1 MPSNAA
7 VGMPAQRRADRGGEN
22 DLANTLTETASAPRA
37 SSAVIPARVQAEIAR
52 REEAAERLIGWVQ
65 LALFAAFATLYFIS
79 PRAEGGGGPVTTPYV
94 LAIYLVFTLFRV
106 WLSYRIVLPSWFTV
120 LSIVADV
127 SLLCGL
133 IFSFHI
139 QYNQPAAFYLKAPTF
154 VYLFIFISIRTLR
167 FEPRY
172 VLLAGLI
179 SALGWFILVGYALAS
194 DMGQMHITRN
204 FVEYLTSNT
213 ILLGAEIDKGIAL
226 LGVTFV
232 LTLAQYRARA
242 VLIDSIRSESAAKD
256 LKQFF
261 APAVADAITDAA
273 NLPKAGTSETRDA
286 SVLIIDLRSFTK
298 TAAMLPGE
306 TVLAVLGL
314 YQQAAV
320 TEIERQGGQID
331 KFMGDGIL
339 ATFGAVQPNE
349 THAAAALRAA
359 LALVEAMARI
369 EPDIR
374 TAGWDG
380 PFRAGVGVASG
391 RLTVGVVGSQNR
403 LEFTVIGNAV
413 NLAAKLEG
421 ANKSEGTQILTDA
434 STFDLATRQGY
445 GMAPVDIRR
454 GRSVAGITDPV
465 DLVVL
470 A

>member
-1 MPSNAA
+1 MAA
-7 VGMPAQRRADRGGEN
+7 PA
-22 DLANTLTETASAPRA
+22 TAIPTGSGATKTM
-37 SSAVIPARVQAEIAR
+37 IPARVQDEIDR

-79 PRAEGGGGPVTTPYV
+79 PRAEGGGGPASTPYV

-106 WLSYRIVLPSWFTV
+106 WLSYRIVLPPWFLV

-127 SLLCGL
+127 ALLCGL

-139 QYNQPAAFYLKAPTF
+139 QYEQPAAFYLKAPTF
-154 VYLFIFISIRTLR
+154 IYLFIFISIRALR

-172 VLLAGLI
+172 VLLAGVI
-179 SALGWFILVGYALAS
+179 SALGWFFLVGYALAS
-194 DMGQMHITRN
+194 DMGKMYITRN
-204 FVEYLTSNT
+204 FVEYLTSNS

-226 LGVTFV
+226 LGVTAI
-232 LTLAQYRARA
+232 LSLAQFRARA
-242 VLIDSIRSESAAKD
+242 VLIDSIRSHSAAED

-261 APAVADAITDAA
+261 APAVATAITDSA
-273 NLPKAGTSETRDA
+273 NLPKAGTSETREA
-286 SVLIIDLRSFTK
+286 TVLIVDLRSFTR
-298 TAAMLPGE
+298 TAATLPGE

-320 TEIERQGGQID
+320 SEIERMGGQID

-349 THAAAALRAA
+349 THADAALRAA
-359 LALVEAMARI
+359 QAVVAAVTRI
-369 EPDIR
+369 EEDVR
-374 TAGWDG
+374 ALGWTG
-380 PFRAGVGVASG
+380 PFRVGAAVAAG

-413 NLAAKLEG
+413 NLASKLEG
-421 ANKSEGTQILTDA
+421 ANKTEGTTVLTDA
-434 STFDLATRQGY
+434 ATFDLATRQGY
-445 GMAPVDIRR
+445 ATDPLDRR
-454 GRSVAGITDPV
+454 PATMIPGLLEPV
-465 DLVVL
+465 DLVVI

>member
-1 MPSNAA
+1 MAEFQR
-7 VGMPAQRRADRGGEN
+7 VRRARNWTNRGGER
-22 DLANTLTETASAPRA
+22 DLAQGLTQTTPRPG
-37 SSAVIPARVQAEIAR
+37 SSSLAIPARVQAEIAR

-65 LALFAAFATLYFIS
+65 LALICAFGVLYLIS
-79 PRAEGGGGPVTTPYV
+79 PRAEGSGGQVFTPYV
-94 LAIYLVFTLFRV
+94 LVTYLVFTLFRV
-106 WLSYRIVLPSWFTV
+106 WLSYRIVLPSWYLV
-120 LSIVADV
+120 LSIIADV
-127 SLLCGL
+127 ALLCGL

-139 QYNQPAAFYLKAPTF
+139 QYDQPAAFYLKAPTMI
-154 VYLFIFISIRTLR
+154 YLFIFISIRALR
-167 FEPRY
+167 FEPRF

-179 SALGWFILVGYALAS
+179 STLGWFVLVAYALLT

-242 VLIDSIRSESAAKD
+242 VLVASIRSHSAAED

-261 APAVADAITDAA
+261 APAVANAITGAA
-273 NLPKAGTSETRDA
+273 DLPKAGTSETRDA
-286 SVLIIDLRSFTK
+286 SVLIIDLRAFTK
-298 TAAMLPGE
+298 TAAVLPGE

-320 TEIERQGGQID
+320 TEIERLGGQID

-359 LALVEAMARI
+359 LAVIEAMDRI

-374 TAGWDG
+374 AAGWDG
-380 PFRAGVGVASG
+380 PFQAGVGIAAG
-391 RLTVGVVGSQNR
+391 RLTVGVVGSQSR

-413 NLAAKLEG
+413 NLAAKLES
-421 ANKSEGTQILTDA
+421 ANKSENTQVLTDV
-434 STFDLATRQGY
+434 STFDLAVRQGY
-445 GMAPVDIRR
+445 GMAPVEIRR
-454 GRSVAGITDPV
+454 GRSIAGIAGLI
-465 DLVVL
+465 DLVVM